1 MLSEVGSLTISIC
14 NESTH
19 EFITLL
25 GYALMANETHEITD
39 LLKAWSEGDQKALD
53 KLMPRVDREL
63 KKIARKY
70 MSKEKRGNIL
80 QPTALVNEAL
90 IKLIQ
95 ENISYENRRHFYALV
110 ARRMRQVLV
119 DYARKQPKAEH
130 VNVDE
135 MDIADKKS
143 KDIILLDEALT
154 RFAKLF
160 KRKAAVVECS
170 FFIGLTH
177 AEIADLLG
185 IAPSTVGRDWDFA
198 RAWLSREMS

>member
-1 MLSEVGSLTISIC
+1 
-14 NESTH
+14 
-19 EFITLL
+19 
-25 GYALMANETHEITD
+25 MANETHEITE
-39 LLKAWSEGDQKALD
+39 LLKAWSKGDQKALD
-53 KLMPRVDREL
+53 QLMPRVDREL

-70 MSKEKRGNIL
+70 MSKEKQGNIL

-95 ENISYENRRHFYALV
+95 ENISYENRKHFYALV
-110 ARRMRQVLV
+110 AKRMRQVLV
-119 DYARKQPKAEH
+119 DYARKQSSAEH
-130 VNVDE
+130 VNIDDEEKVDQ
-135 MDIADKKS
+135 KS

-154 RFAKLF
+154 KFARLF

-177 AEIADLLG
+177 AEIAELLG
-185 IAPSTVGRDWDFA
+185 IAPRTVERDWEFA